1 MIKWYEWGMDEF
13 GYILIVYIYLF
24 IQVWCNFRLN
34 NTTQILGIVEK
45 EGKEI
50 GTTSFRIEQEA
61 EETKKEVVVGVEGEE
76 DIDGV
81 EKG

>member
-1 MIKWYEWGMDEF
+1 
-13 GYILIVYIYLF
+13 L
-24 IQVWCNFRLN
+24 
-34 NTTQILGIVEK
+34 
-45 EGKEI
+45 
-50 GTTSFRIEQEA
+50 FRIEQEA